1 MLKSVFQDITNVSSK
16 RIRLTVH
23 KSVHRRKLLKWIYE
37 VCGDFRYSAYTFT
50 ATVII
55 IDRYTEKNGFEL
67 DEYQLIG
74 ISALFL
80 AAKIEESKTH
90 PASEYASVTEN
101 AFSIEE
107 ILAKEW
113 SILKS
118 LDTELYIKL
127 PQFHFN
133 PDHFNSLNI
142 LLTLSQKRD
151 LLNSFIAAQ
160 LETRSY
166 SRNSLLLY
174 LESKREM
181 EGVLSSKE
189 LPETV
194 KFYIEN
200 NILDVL
206 KCNN

>member
-1 MLKSVFQDITNVSSK
+1 MLKSVFQDITNVNSK

-74 ISALFL
+74 IAALFL
-80 AAKIEESKTH
+80 AAKIEESKTQ

-101 AFSIEE
+101 TFSVEE
-107 ILAKEW
+107 IFAKEW
-113 SILKS
+113 SIVES

-133 PDHFNSLNI
+133 PDLSLI
-142 LLTLSQKRD
+142 H
-151 LLNSFIAAQ
+151 I
-160 LETRSY
+160 
-166 SRNSLLLY
+166 
-174 LESKREM
+174 
-181 EGVLSSKE
+181 
-189 LPETV
+189 
-194 KFYIEN
+194 
-200 NILDVL
+200 
-206 KCNN
+206 